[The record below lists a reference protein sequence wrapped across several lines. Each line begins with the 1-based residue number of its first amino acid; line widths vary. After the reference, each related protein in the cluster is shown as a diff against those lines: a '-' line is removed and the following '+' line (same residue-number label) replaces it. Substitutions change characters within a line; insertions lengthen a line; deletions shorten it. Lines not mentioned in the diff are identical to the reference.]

1 MNEGTGLAAPKLVT
15 KGGNRLS
22 PPLPCR
28 CVLKRA
34 ASWGCNWDLTP
45 PPGLGERGDR
55 YLGIPSPPP
64 TLSAATASPACING
78 FLKRIQEGLSRTSPP
93 PSTQLGWQGNHS
105 QFGGR
110 LRIVEM
116 AFHPLMQHTLTD
128 QPHFY
133 REGGECRRGQRRP
146 GEDRTATVGPVVCLS
161 D

>member
-15 KGGNRLS
+15 KGGNSLS

-34 ASWGCNWDLTP
+34 ASWVCNWDLTP
-45 PPGLGERGDR
+45 PPGLSERGDR
-55 YLGIPSPPP
+55 YLGISSPPHP
-64 TLSAATASPACING
+64 LCRHRLPNL

-116 AFHPLMQHTLTD
+116 AFHPLMEHTLTD
-128 QPHFY
+128 HPHFY